1 MEGMFAIGVG
11 YVAIM
16 LPAILLFTVLNAR
29 QKGLEKRLDAL
40 VQMARISGEVVG
52 VDEISQP
59 LAQVASPRSGQR
71 WGIIL
76 TVAAVGVAIAGM
88 LIGEDGILG
97 FAIAIAMAGLGMGLI
112 LAHVWSNRFVETPPK
127 ASA

>member
-1 MEGMFAIGVG
+1 MESMFAIGIG
-11 YVAIM
+11 YVAIL

-59 LAQVASPRSGQR
+59 LAQVVSPRSDQR

-76 TVAAVGVAIAGM
+76 TVTAAGLAIAGM
-88 LIGEDGILG
+88 LMGVEGILG
-97 FAIAIAMAGLGMGLI
+97 FAIAIAGLGIGLI
-112 LAHVWSNRFVETPPK
+112 LAQVRSDRVVETPPK
-127 ASA
+127 AAL

>member
-1 MEGMFAIGVG
+1 MESMFAIGIG
-11 YVAIM
+11 YVAIL
-16 LPAILLFTVLNAR
+16 LPAILLFTLLNAR

-76 TVAAVGVAIAGM
+76 TVTAAGLAIAGM
-88 LIGEDGILG
+88 LMGVEGMLG
-97 FAIAIAMAGLGMGLI
+97 FAIAIAGLGIGLI
-112 LAHVWSNRFVETPPK
+112 LAQVWSDRVVETPPK

>member
-1 MEGMFAIGVG
+1 METMFAIGAG

-76 TVAAVGVAIAGM
+76 TVVAVGVAIAGM

-97 FAIAIAMAGLGMGLI
+97 FAIAMAGLGMGLI
-112 LAHVWSNRFVETPPK
+112 LAHVWSNRVVETPPK

>member
-1 MEGMFAIGVG
+1 MEAMFAIGAG

-97 FAIAIAMAGLGMGLI
+97 FAIAMAGLGMGLI
-112 LAHVWSNRFVETPPK
+112 LAHVWANRVVETPPK

>member
-1 MEGMFAIGVG
+1 METMFAIGIG
-11 YVAIM
+11 YVAIL

-59 LAQVASPRSGQR
+59 LAQVVSPRSGQR

-76 TVAAVGVAIAGM
+76 TVTAAGLAIAGM
-88 LIGEDGILG
+88 LMGVEGILG
-97 FAIAIAMAGLGMGLI
+97 FAIAIAGLGIGLI
-112 LAHVWSNRFVETPPK
+112 LAQVWSDRVVETPPK
-127 ASA
+127 AAL

>member
-59 LAQVASPRSGQR
+59 LAQAASPRSAQR

-97 FAIAIAMAGLGMGLI
+97 FAIAVAGLGMGLI
-112 LAHVWSNRFVETPPK
+112 LAQIWSDRIVETTPK
-127 ASA
+127 ALA

>member
-40 VQMARISGEVVG
+40 VQMARISGEVMG

-59 LAQVASPRSGQR
+59 LAQAASPRSAQR

-97 FAIAIAMAGLGMGLI
+97 FAIAVAGLGMGLI
-112 LAHVWSNRFVETPPK
+112 LAQVWSDRVVETSPK
-127 ASA
+127 ALA

>member
-1 MEGMFAIGVG
+1 MEAMFAIGAG

-16 LPAILLFTVLNAR
+16 LPAILLLTVLNAR
-29 QKGLEKRLDAL
+29 QKGLEKRLEAL

-97 FAIAIAMAGLGMGLI
+97 FAIAMAGLGMGLI
-112 LAHVWSNRFVETPPK
+112 LANVWSDRVVETPPK

>member
-1 MEGMFAIGVG
+1 MESMFAIGIG
-11 YVAIM
+11 YVAIL

-76 TVAAVGVAIAGM
+76 TVTAAGLAIAGM
-88 LIGEDGILG
+88 LMGVEGILG
-97 FAIAIAMAGLGMGLI
+97 FAIAIAGLGLGLI
-112 LAHVWSNRFVETPPK
+112 LAQVWSDRVVETPPK
-127 ASA
+127 AAL

>member
-1 MEGMFAIGVG
+1 MESMFAIGIG
-11 YVAIM
+11 YVAIL

-97 FAIAIAMAGLGMGLI
+97 FAIAMAGLGMGLI
-112 LAHVWSNRFVETPPK
+112 LAHVWSNRVVETPPR

>member
-1 MEGMFAIGVG
+1 MEAMFAIGAG

-59 LAQVASPRSGQR
+59 LAQAASPRGAQR

-97 FAIAIAMAGLGMGLI
+97 FAIAMAGLGMGLI
-112 LAHVWSNRFVETPPK
+112 LAHVWSNRVVETPLK

>member
-88 LIGEDGILG
+88 LIGEDGIIG
-97 FAIAIAMAGLGMGLI
+97 FAIAMAGLGMGLI

>member
-97 FAIAIAMAGLGMGLI
+97 FAIAMAGLGMGLI
-112 LAHVWSNRFVETPPK
+112 LAHVWSNRVVETPPR

>member
-1 MEGMFAIGVG
+1 MEGMFAIGLG
-11 YVAIM
+11 YVGIL
-16 LPAILLFTVLNAR
+16 LPAILLFTLLSAG

-59 LAQVASPRSGQR
+59 LAQAASRLSAQQ

-76 TVAAVGVAIAGM
+76 TVTAVGVAIAGM
-88 LIGEDGILG
+88 LIGAKGILG
-97 FAIAIAMAGLGMGLI
+97 FAIAMAGLGIGLI
-112 LAHVWSNRFVETPPK
+112 LAQVWSDRIAENPPK
-127 ASA
+127 AAL

>member
-1 MEGMFAIGVG
+1 MEAMFAIGAG

-29 QKGLEKRLDAL
+29 QKGLEKRLEAL

-88 LIGEDGILG
+88 LIGKEGVLG
-97 FAIAIAMAGLGMGLI
+97 FAIAMAGLGIGLI
-112 LAHVWSNRFVETPPK
+112 LAQVWSDRIAENPPK
-127 ASA
+127 AAL

>member
-1 MEGMFAIGVG
+1 MEDMFAVGIG
-11 YVAIM
+11 YVAIL
-16 LPAILLFTVLNAR
+16 LPAMLLFTVLNAR
-29 QKGLEKRLDAL
+29 HKGLEKRLDAL

-76 TVAAVGVAIAGM
+76 TVTAVGVAIAGM
-88 LIGEDGILG
+88 LIGKEGILG
-97 FAIAIAMAGLGMGLI
+97 FAIAMAGLGVGLI
-112 LAHVWSNRFVETPPK
+112 FAQVWSDRIAENPPK
-127 ASA
+127 AAL

>member
-1 MEGMFAIGVG
+1 MEGMFAIGAG
-11 YVAIM
+11 YVALL

-29 QKGLEKRLDAL
+29 HKGLEKRLDAL

-88 LIGEDGILG
+88 LIGEQGILS
-97 FAIAIAMAGLGMGLI
+97 FSIAMAGLGMGLI
-112 LAHVWSNRFVETPPK
+112 LAQVWSDRAVETRSK
-127 ASA
+127 AAL

>member
-1 MEGMFAIGVG
+1 MEDMFAIGIG
-11 YVAIM
+11 YVAIL
-16 LPAILLFTVLNAR
+16 LPAMLLFTVLNAR
-29 QKGLEKRLDAL
+29 HKGLEKRLDAL

-76 TVAAVGVAIAGM
+76 TVTAVGVAIAGM
-88 LIGEDGILG
+88 LIGEEGILG
-97 FAIAIAMAGLGMGLI
+97 FAVAMAGLGIGLI
-112 LAHVWSNRFVETPPK
+112 LAQVWSDRTVEAPPK

>member
-59 LAQVASPRSGQR
+59 LAQAASPRSAQR

-97 FAIAIAMAGLGMGLI
+97 FAIAVAGLGMGLI
-112 LAHVWSNRFVETPPK
+112 LAQVWSDRIVETSPK
-127 ASA
+127 ALA

>member
-1 MEGMFAIGVG
+1 MGTMFAIGAG

-76 TVAAVGVAIAGM
+76 TVTAAGLAIAGM
-88 LIGEDGILG
+88 LMGVEGILG
-97 FAIAIAMAGLGMGLI
+97 FAIAIAGLGIGLI
-112 LAHVWSNRFVETPPK
+112 LAQVWSDRVVETPPK
-127 ASA
+127 AAL

>member
-1 MEGMFAIGVG
+1 M
-11 YVAIM
+11 
-16 LPAILLFTVLNAR
+16 LNAR
-29 QKGLEKRLDAL
+29 QKGLEKRLDGL

-97 FAIAIAMAGLGMGLI
+97 FAIAMAGLGMGLI
-112 LAHVWSNRFVETPPK
+112 LAHVWSDRVVETPPK

>member
-1 MEGMFAIGVG
+1 MESMFAIGIG
-11 YVAIM
+11 YVAI
-16 LPAILLFTVLNAR
+16 LLSAILLFTVLNAR

-76 TVAAVGVAIAGM
+76 TVTAAGLAIAGM
-88 LIGEDGILG
+88 LMGVEGILG
-97 FAIAIAMAGLGMGLI
+97 FAIAIAGLGIGLI
-112 LAHVWSNRFVETPPK
+112 LAQVWSDRVVETPPK
-127 ASA
+127 AAL

>member
-1 MEGMFAIGVG
+1 MESMFAIGIG
-11 YVAIM
+11 YVAIL

-59 LAQVASPRSGQR
+59 LAQVVSPRSDQR

-76 TVAAVGVAIAGM
+76 TVTAAGLAIAGM
-88 LIGEDGILG
+88 LMGVEGILG
-97 FAIAIAMAGLGMGLI
+97 FAIAIAGLGIGLI
-112 LAHVWSNRFVETPPK
+112 LAQVWSDRVVETPPK
-127 ASA
+127 AAL

>member
-59 LAQVASPRSGQR
+59 LAQVVSPRSDQR

-76 TVAAVGVAIAGM
+76 TVTAAGLAIAGM
-88 LIGEDGILG
+88 LMGVEGILG
-97 FAIAIAMAGLGMGLI
+97 FAIAIAGLGIGLI
-112 LAHVWSNRFVETPPK
+112 LAQVWSDRVVETPPK
-127 ASA
+127 AAL

>member
-1 MEGMFAIGVG
+1 MESMFAIGIG
-11 YVAIM
+11 YVAIL

-40 VQMARISGEVVG
+40 VQMARISGGVVG
-52 VDEISQP
+52 VEEISQP

-97 FAIAIAMAGLGMGLI
+97 FAIAMAGLGMGLI
-112 LAHVWSNRFVETPPK
+112 LANVWSDRVVETPPK

>member
-1 MEGMFAIGVG
+1 MESMFAIGIG
-11 YVAIM
+11 YVAIL

-76 TVAAVGVAIAGM
+76 TVTAAGIAIAGM
-88 LIGEDGILG
+88 LMGVEGILG
-97 FAIAIAMAGLGMGLI
+97 FAIAIAGLGIGLI
-112 LAHVWSNRFVETPPK
+112 LAQVWSDRVVETPPK
-127 ASA
+127 AAL